1 MTIRHNDVNS
11 YNRVKEDILLVAI
24 VTASRNSTCQLKYT
38 TNTTFSLISE

>member
-11 YNRVKEDILLVAI
+11 YSCVKDDILLIAV
-24 VTASRNSTCQLKYT
+24 VTASCNSTCQLKYA